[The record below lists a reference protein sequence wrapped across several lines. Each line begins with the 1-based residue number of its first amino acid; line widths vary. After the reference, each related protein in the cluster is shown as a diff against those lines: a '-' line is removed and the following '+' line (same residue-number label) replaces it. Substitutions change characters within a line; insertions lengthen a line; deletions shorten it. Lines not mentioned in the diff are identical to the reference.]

1 MSSPT
6 STWKE
11 IARFMNGE
19 DRAAVPALSRPAL
32 RLARPL
38 ASAVRKFIRDR
49 SFEQAAGLA
58 FVTIVSMIPAGVL
71 LVFFMKAFG
80 LQAYWGEFR
89 QAILDNLVEGTFKQD
104 LAGWLGEVEKDPL
117 STRIGTPLFV
127 FAVGALIFTAV
138 WLLEASERAFNFIWR
153 TARKRSR
160 LQRFMVFWSVLT
172 ASPFLLALSSVLKS
186 RFESHEVI
194 ADLIQASVFF
204 RTLYSLC
211 LPVLVATFAFFFL
224 YLLLPATRVKPGPA
238 LAGAVLAG
246 LFWELAKAWMSYTIP
261 RAVTISLYGSLGA
274 IAVFFV
280 WLYVAWAV
288 ILLGAQLSFTVQ
300 NPREAFALLAARAA
314 SFQAPPG
321 LVAVAAALQIARASA
336 AGAKAPTIDSL
347 AERWS
352 CPREIIPQALD
363 PFVPAYFHPSLADDD
378 VYYLSRDS
386 DQVLLRDLL
395 GAGITT
401 ASRHGDCFKDDAIAD
416 LLVLLETGIAGSLG
430 DLSVRDLVRR
440 NLSLRASDNPQRD
453 SN

>member
-1 MSSPT
+1 MSVPT
-6 STWKE
+6 TIWKE
-11 IARFMNGE
+11 IARFMNGD
-19 DRAAVPALSRPAL
+19 DRAAVPLLCRPAF

-38 ASAVRKFIRDR
+38 TSAARKFLRDR

-89 QAILDNLVEGTFKQD
+89 QAILENLVEGTFKQD

-117 STRIGTPLFV
+117 STRIGTPIFV
-127 FAVGALIFTAV
+127 FAIGALIFAAV
-138 WLLEASERAFNFIWR
+138 WLLEAGERAFNLIWR
-153 TARKRSR
+153 TSRKRSR
-160 LQRFMVFWSVLT
+160 IQRFMVFWSVLT
-172 ASPFLLALSSVLKS
+172 ASPFLLALSSFLKS

-194 ADLIQASVFF
+194 AELIQASVLF

-211 LPVLVATFAFFFL
+211 LPVLVATFAFFLL
-224 YLLLPATRVKPGPA
+224 YLLLPATRVKLAPA

-246 LFWELAKAWMSYTIP
+246 FFWELAKAWMSYTIP
-261 RAVTISLYGSLGA
+261 RAITISLYGSLGA

-288 ILLGAQLSFTVQ
+288 TLLGAQLSFTVQ
-300 NPREAFALLAARAA
+300 NPREAFALLAARAG

-336 AGAKAPTIDSL
+336 AGAKAPTIDAL
-347 AERWS
+347 AERWF
-352 CPREIIPQALD
+352 CPRDIILQALD
-363 PFVPAYFHPSLADDD
+363 RFVPDCFHPSLADEDM
-378 VYYLSRDS
+378 YYLSRDS

-395 GAGITT
+395 GAGV
-401 ASRHGDCFKDDAIAD
+401 ASAARHCDCFKDDSIKE
-416 LLVLLETGIAGSLG
+416 LLVLLEKGVAGTLG

-440 NLSLRASDNPQRD
+440 KLSLRVADNPQTD
-453 SN
+453 QN

>member
-1 MSSPT
+1 
-6 STWKE
+6 
-11 IARFMNGE
+11 MNGE
-19 DRAAVPALSRPAL
+19 DRAALPAACRFVLRP
-32 RLARPL
+32 ARPL
-38 ASAVRKFIRDR
+38 LSAFRKFLRDR
-49 SFEQAAGLA
+49 SFDQATGLA

-89 QAILDNLVEGTFKQD
+89 QGILDNLVEGTFKQD

-172 ASPFLLALSSVLKS
+172 VSPFLLALSSFLKS
-186 RFESHEVI
+186 RFESHEII
-194 ADLIQASVFF
+194 AELIQASVFF
-204 RTLYSLC
+204 RTLYGLC
-211 LPVLVATFAFFFL
+211 LPVLVAAFAFFLL
-224 YLLLPATRVKPGPA
+224 YLLLPATRVKLGSA
-238 LAGAVLAG
+238 LAGAALAG

-274 IAVFFV
+274 IAVFLV

-288 ILLGAQLSFTVQ
+288 ILLGAQLSFAVQ
-300 NPREAFALLAARAA
+300 NPRETFALLAAPVAR
-314 SFQAPPG
+314 FQAPPG

-336 AGAKAPTIDSL
+336 GGLKAPSIDSL

-352 CPREIIPQALD
+352 CPREVIPQALD
-363 PFVPAYFHPSLADDD
+363 PLVPEYFHPSMPDED

-395 GAGITT
+395 GAGIAT
-401 ASRHGDCFKDDAIAD
+401 ATRGADCFQDEAVKE
-416 LLVLLETGIAGSLG
+416 LLLLLEKGVAGTLA
-430 DLSVRDLVRR
+430 DLSVRDLLRR
-440 NLSLRASDNPQRD
+440 NLSLRTSDNAQRD
-453 SN
+453 PN